1 MTSGTTLN
9 AYLNLIADGF
19 QEGMDQAQDAVQGLQ
34 DRFEQAQRQLMVFGA
49 ALTASAAGA
58 GIGFG
63 QALAQFAGL
72 EQAIRDV
79 QVIAGGTGDTFQELA
94 AAAQAVGET
103 SRLSAVEAA
112 AGLRNL
118 VAAGFTATEA
128 IAALNATTNLALATG
143 ENLAS
148 SSELLTSVINQ
159 FGFTAEE
166 ASRVTD
172 ILVGSIN
179 ASAASVYRLQT
190 GFRTVGPTAA
200 ALGIS
205 LEDITAALSVLI
217 DRGFEGEVAG
227 TALRNIFLDISNPA
241 TLAKAGIEGVA
252 EASAAFAEGGLV
264 GFLEALGT
272 QTLDATE
279 AFQLFGAYGTSAFLA
294 LQAAGPAALREME
307 AAIAAQG
314 DATATARLQMDTLLG
329 SIEEFTSAIE
339 SVAETVGG
347 ILAPVFRPILGAIT
361 GLVRAFLAIPD
372 PIQAA
377 IVLIAAAGTALT
389 GFVGTVLI
397 GVPLLLKLVGVIQSL
412 ALAIGLTSAPLAYL
426 QAQLIALQT
435 VVLPALITQF
445 AALRV
450 AIMGIIANPAAFAS
464 WLPLFGVIGRG
475 AGALLGQLKALL
487 PIIGRV
493 TKALAPWGIALL
505 AVTETIGGVARES
518 SMLQNSLAN
527 TGNALGRLWT
537 AIRTTFAGIGNALA
551 PVISQV
557 GVAINGLFRDI
568 GDTVSWLTDQIGYVA
583 SLLAGLVEG
592 ANRLLG
598 FNADAT
604 SAARDYRDAI
614 EEIQA
619 NFPGG
624 ADQIQQLE
632 ALKAEFAGN
641 ADAIEAIDIAIEK
654 ANGTIAEGLQSF
666 ADWQKILPEREIQIF
681 GTTLEQDLAAASSFY
696 DTQLAQLEDFRE
708 RSIITEEQYSEEV
721 SKLMNLRQRELKKIL
736 ADSSKSVVDAAN
748 SSIKAVEDRWAD
760 ANLSGLQQVF
770 EKLREEQAALAEQS
784 QKLQDI
790 LPAVYEQFR
799 TGPETM
805 AIMHAITQLRE
816 ASQLAEELA
825 IREAEALAESAIQK
839 YLDGLQQARLD
850 AGQTAVDGITNSL
863 NSQLDNISNYSL
875 SALQLIREN
884 LQRTVTEG
892 MRLGIPADIL
902 QPLIDQIGEVDIA
915 IESYYTRVADL
926 AASQY
931 QQVRQVAEAV
941 LSEADARE
949 LANATL
955 LREVELRQQ
964 DLQYLQQ
971 MGANYATTAEA
982 QRQLYDAQL
991 AYISGLQTE
1000 INQLRELQGLTAQ
1013 FANSVAESYRLTGDP
1028 IPAAAVET
1036 SRAYAEA
1043 LVEQVRAQQEAGASF
1058 TDYADDY
1065 KSAVGAVSDY
1075 TKLASEAVQ
1084 SYWDGVR
1091 AAYQRGANSQDIRAA
1106 TDQLRAGLVEFYGL
1120 STREANQLIQR
1131 AFDESGERLRAG
1143 IKGTGSKLAADLDL
1157 APLNAEL
1164 AKGIE
1169 GFEEFRDAA
1178 TEDLATEG
1186 PTVIEDAAKSIDEL
1200 QAQIDEL
1207 KDQLARTLDFSSV
1220 EKAFAK
1226 GLEDTLKDIDVQ
1238 SKAFFKALPEQLIDT
1253 YNQTFKKVSDQL
1265 KKDLEKI
1272 IGPFGDSLAKAL
1284 EAGLV
1289 TPAEAAVDAIQGAMD
1304 EAGKRAE
1311 ATAMLAETAVKGVID
1326 RVNSFVSSTMPTLNN
1341 ALDRASS
1348 LSAVPAQVPQGAIA
1362 GTYNTTFELSINA
1375 SVCSPNLEDAARQ
1388 AWESYIGP
1396 AVEQE
1401 VSRLMSQGAIGQMG
1415 TEC

>member
-1 MTSGTTLN
+1 VTSGPTLN

-19 QEGMDQAQDAVQGLQ
+19 QEGMNQAQDAVEGLQ
-34 DRFEQAQRQLMVFGA
+34 NKFQEAQRQLMIFGA

-63 QALAQFAGL
+63 QALAQFSGL

-79 QVIAGGTGDTFQELA
+79 QVIAGGTTDTFAQLA

-118 VAAGFTATEA
+118 VAAGFSAEEA
-128 IAALNATTNLALATG
+128 IAALNATASLALATG

-159 FGFTAEE
+159 FGFTAAE
-166 ASRVTD
+166 AGRVAD

-179 ASAASVYRLQT
+179 ASAASVYRLQN
-190 GFRTVGPTAA
+190 GFSAVGPTAA

-241 TLAKAGIEGVA
+241 TLAKAGIEGVT

-272 QTLDATE
+272 RTLDATE
-279 AFQLFGAYGTSAFLA
+279 AFKLFGAYGTSAFLA
-294 LQAAGPAALREME
+294 LQAAGPSALREME

-314 DATATARLQMDTLLG
+314 DATATAQLQMDTLLG
-329 SIEEFTSAIE
+329 SIEEFTSSIE
-339 SVAETVGG
+339 SAAETVGG
-347 ILAPVFRPILGAIT
+347 ILAPVFRPIIDAVT

-389 GFVGTVLI
+389 GFIGTVLVV
-397 GVPLLLKLVGVIQSL
+397 VPLLLKLVGVIQTF

-426 QAQLIALQT
+426 QAQLLALQT
-435 VVLPALITQF
+435 VILPALIAQF

-450 AIMGIIANPAAFAS
+450 AILGIIANPAAFAS
-464 WLPLFGVIGRG
+464 WLPLFGMIGRG
-475 AGALLGQLKALL
+475 AGMLLGQLRALL
-487 PIIGRV
+487 PIIGRL
-493 TKALAPWGIALL
+493 TRALAPWGIALL
-505 AVTETIGGVARES
+505 AVTETISGIGRES

-527 TGNALGRLWT
+527 TGNALGRLFS
-537 AIRTTFAGIGNALA
+537 AIKTTFAGIGNAIA
-551 PVISQV
+551 PVVSQI
-557 GVAINGLFRDI
+557 GVAINGVFRSV
-568 GDTVSWLTDQIGYVA
+568 GDTVSWLTDQIGYAA
-583 SLLAGLVEG
+583 SKLAGLIEA

-598 FNADAT
+598 FDIQVT
-604 SAARDYRDAI
+604 ESARDYRDAI
-614 EEIQA
+614 EEIQDK
-619 NFPGG
+619 FPGS

-632 ALKAEFAGN
+632 ALKTEYAGN
-641 ADAIEAIDIAIEK
+641 KDAIEAIDRAIEQ
-654 ANGTIAEGLQSF
+654 ANSTIAEGLQSF
-666 ADWQKILPEREIQIF
+666 ADWQKILPDREIQIF

-696 DTQLAQLEDFRE
+696 DTQLAQLEDFRK
-708 RSIITEEQYSEEV
+708 RGIITEEQYSEEV
-721 SKLMNLRQRELKKIL
+721 SKLMNLRQRELEKIL
-736 ADSSKSVVDAAN
+736 SDSSKSVVDAAKT
-748 SSIKAVEDRWAD
+748 SIKAVEDRWAA

-770 EKLREEQAALAEQS
+770 KKLREEQASLAEQS
-784 QKLQDI
+784 QKLQEI

-805 AIMHAITQLRE
+805 AIMRAITELRE

-839 YLDGLQQARLD
+839 YLDGLKQARLD
-850 AGQTAVDGITNSL
+850 AGQAAVDGITNAL

-884 LQRTVTEG
+884 LQRTVNEG
-892 MRLGIPADIL
+892 LRLGIPTETL
-902 QPLIDQIGEVDIA
+902 QPLIDQISQVDSA
-915 IESYYTRVADL
+915 ITSYYSRVADF
-926 AASQY
+926 AAGQY
-931 QQVRQVAEAV
+931 QQIRQIAEAV
-941 LSEADARE
+941 LSETDARE

-955 LREVELRQQ
+955 AREVELRQEA
-964 DLQYLQQ
+964 LQYLQQ

-991 AYISGLQTE
+991 AYISGLQAE
-1000 INQLRELQGLTAQ
+1000 INQLRELQGLTTQ
-1013 FANSVAESYRLTGDP
+1013 FAQSVAESYRLTGDP

-1036 SRAYAEA
+1036 SRAYAQA

-1084 SYWDGVR
+1084 SYWDAVR
-1091 AAYQRGANSQDIRAA
+1091 AAYQRGASAQDIKAA
-1106 TDQLRAGLVEFYGL
+1106 TDQLRAGLVDFYGL
-1120 STREANQLIQR
+1120 STREANQLIER
-1131 AFDESGERLRAG
+1131 AFNESGERLRAG
-1143 IKGTGSKLAADLDL
+1143 VKGTGSKLAADLDL

-1169 GFEEFRDAA
+1169 GFEDFRDAA
-1178 TEDLATEG
+1178 TKDLAAEG
-1186 PTVIEDAAKSIDEL
+1186 PTLIEDTGKRIEEL
-1200 QAQIDEL
+1200 QADLDEL
-1207 KDQLARTLDFSSV
+1207 KEGLAASLDFSSV
-1220 EKAFAK
+1220 ERAFAK
-1226 GLEDTLKDIDVQ
+1226 GLENTLKDIDVQ

-1253 YNQTFKKVSDQL
+1253 YNQTFKKISDQL

-1284 EAGLV
+1284 ESGLV
-1289 TPAEAAVDAIQGAMD
+1289 TPAEAAAAAVEKAME
-1304 EAGKRAE
+1304 EAGKRLETTAQNAE
-1311 ATAMLAETAVKGVID
+1311 NSVKGIVD
-1326 RVNSFVSSTMPTLNN
+1326 RVNSFVNSTMPALNN
-1341 ALDRASS
+1341 VLDRASN
-1348 LSAVPAQVPQGAIA
+1348 LQAIPAQVPQGAIA
-1362 GTYNTTFELSINA
+1362 GTYNTTFDLSINA
-1375 SVCSPNLEDAARQ
+1375 TVCSPNLEAAARQ
-1388 AWESYIGP
+1388 AWEAYIGP